1 MEIKQRGILGLMQR
15 AIRGSRVRGNQSSFY
30 KKPCLRHIC
39 EPCVVQI
46 GGLFIF
52 SRTLRK
58 S

>member
-39 EPCVVQI
+39 ESCVVQI

-52 SRTLRK
+52 S
-58 S
+58 